1 MCLLR
6 TDRLKEA
13 SECLEDARSRLV
25 ESGCLYRLDELLLYE
40 AMVEMRL
47 DNQKY
52 AARLVRIGLS
62 ISRNKRLKD
71 VLSDLD
77 RMISEHGVVLQ
88 GVDV

>member
-1 MCLLR
+1 
-6 TDRLKEA
+6 
-13 SECLEDARSRLV
+13 
-25 ESGCLYRLDELLLYE
+25 
-40 AMVEMRL
+40 MVEMRL